1 MNLLDSC
8 TKITELSQEKLTLLL
23 ENHRKN
29 LKDDLLYFKNDI
41 LKDMKSIDSKLS
53 KKYDKQNE
61 TINEKIVNYQ
71 ENFNNINIKFAE
83 LSSKIL
89 NNNNYFEKIDKLN
102 EFKIK
107 TEDALITQNLIIKEN
122 TKKLTNAINKYDR
135 QISDSVEY
143 TGIIGL
149 NCRYPT
155 FHDFI
160 DYVLSN
166 ISQFSSFKDKNILD
180 FKNYKK
186 KLENLIQAF
195 KMQADS
201 VIQTCKQYTDSCIK
215 YLEEEKMKQ
224 ILNNYD
230 EKLFQL
236 RLENSKTGIEL
247 EGKIS
252 EINLQF
258 QKMLEL
264 RNELSG
270 KFDSEVENIKN
281 YNRMSEIKFS
291 NYQKEFKL
299 IKNRFTTL
307 SEFIKDVRFRVNI
320 GNLSKKEALAM
331 SSKID
336 FTEKQILTKTIT
348 PKRSNL
354 FNFLGDS
361 IKITNLSKQ
370 KKYSTNSQDIAKLRR
385 KTYAYDPKFLDAFKF
400 FDKGA
405 FKFNKKN
412 KNENEDNYVITEE
425 NSEDIDYINIFN
437 KKKLSE
443 DFNKTHTNINTN
455 LSIKKQ
461 NDEDDDIKYSIKNTY
476 VINNKPNTNSG
487 KAPNLLNNNQNKTS
501 ENKNKNKKAT
511 INITSNS
518 NSNKEKPSSA
528 KKVKKVHEVIDS
540 SPTVKQK
547 NFVKINNRINTPV
560 RKDKREVEKKTKI
573 NIIDINSL
581 IKEKRNIVKDGKS
594 NEKNLN
600 SLKENEKML
609 FAKRTYY
616 NGGGNTFRKMGKS
629 NSDINID
636 NNSYCGIIINNNV
649 GNNYYYSLMQKE
661 DLKRKNKGGNFIGNN
676 IKNGK

>member
-122 TKKLTNAINKYDR
+122 TKKLNNAINKYDR

-616 NGGGNTFRKMGKS
+616 NGGGNTFRKIGKS